1 MKQREVS
8 IDENF
13 FDIGGNSFLLIR
25 MRDILEKEFDI
36 NLKMSDLLSN
46 VTIKEL
52 SALIRNMAAIEISE
66 VNNSE
71 KSEEEFGAENDVA
84 K

>member
-13 FDIGGNSFLLIR
+13 FDIVGNSFLLIR

-52 SALIRNMAAIEISE
+52 SALIRNMTAIEISE

>member
-52 SALIRNMAAIEISE
+52 SALIRNMTAIEISE

>member
-1 MKQREVS
+1 LKQREVS

-52 SALIRNMAAIEISE
+52 SALIRNMTAIEISE